1 MAHAILI
8 TSKEMEIE
16 MSEIKSVFAVG
27 IYYEC
32 VVAVFST
39 KELAEAY
46 LNKWELDYIE
56 EMVIDL
62 GDKPNHYPDK
72 ED

>member
-1 MAHAILI
+1 
-8 TSKEMEIE
+8 MENK
-16 MSEIKSVFAVG
+16 MKSVFAVG
-27 IYYEC
+27 IYYEG

-46 LNKWELDYIE
+46 LTKWELDYIE

>member
-1 MAHAILI
+1 M
-8 TSKEMEIE
+8 
-16 MSEIKSVFAVG
+16 KSVFAVG
-27 IYYEC
+27 IYYEG

-46 LNKWELDYIE
+46 LTKWELDYIE